1 MLSTSFAL
9 LRDANACEDRYR
21 HLAQALG
28 GITAYGRETPITL
41 LQVLDSNG
49 LDDALWALRACG
61 DEALLF
67 AHKLT
72 WRYAVH
78 VEHLGPPEAVA
89 CNTVTRRYL
98 DGEATA
104 EELAAAGAAAWAAG
118 AAAAAGAVAGAAGA
132 VAWAAGAVAWAAR
145 AAAGVTWAA
154 GEAAGADERA
164 WQEQTL
170 REMLEEVTPC

>member
-9 LRDANACEDRYR
+9 LHDANACEDRYR

-41 LQVLDSNG
+41 LQVLDANG

-104 EELAAAGAAAWAAG
+104 EELAAAWAAGEAVWATAGAAAWAAVWAARRPGAAAWAAG
-118 AAAAAGAVAGAAGA
+118 AAAL
-132 VAWAAGAVAWAAR
+132 AAR
-145 AAAGVTWAA
+145 A
-154 GEAAGADERA
+154 AAGADERA

-170 REMLEEVTPC
+170 REMLDEVTPC